1 MFGANPSVAV
11 VVLPAPVPNEK
22 PPDGAGV
29 DALLPPPN
37 ENEGAPVLSVGF
49 GPDDVDP
56 KAKDGAVEGLLS
68 ADVDA
73 DVDPKAKD
81 GAVER
86 VLSAGS
92 IAAGVPPKENDGA
105 AEEAI
110 ADVESFCF
118 VVAAAVAPKAKGCD
132 LFPSVASPLS
142 AFGSPPPNEKEG
154 TSLLFSPSA
163 AVKEA

>member
-37 ENEGAPVLSVGF
+37 ENEGATVLSVGF

-73 DVDPKAKD
+73 DVDA
-81 GAVER
+81 
-86 VLSAGS
+86 
-92 IAAGVPPKENDGA
+92 
-105 AEEAI
+105 
-110 ADVESFCF
+110 
-118 VVAAAVAPKAKGCD
+118 
-132 LFPSVASPLS
+132 
-142 AFGSPPPNEKEG
+142 
-154 TSLLFSPSA
+154 
-163 AVKEA
+163 